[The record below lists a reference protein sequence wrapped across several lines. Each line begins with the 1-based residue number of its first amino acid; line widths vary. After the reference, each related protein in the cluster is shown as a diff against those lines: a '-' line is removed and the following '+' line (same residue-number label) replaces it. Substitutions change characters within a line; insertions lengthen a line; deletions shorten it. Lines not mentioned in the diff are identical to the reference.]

1 MSRLHNSTST
11 HVDESRCARE
21 LLSDPAAVAAFL
33 QRLMRPGDVHEI
45 RIPHPRRGG
54 PRRLYRAQAGYFDRA
69 EAAGLAVRG
78 IGGGDAAG
86 VYVTL
91 NPVAPALLARSDNV
105 LRDADSTAGD
115 EDIARRTN
123 LLIDCDPARHP
134 ADVSATDEEMALA
147 VERRDLVIAY
157 LRDLGW
163 PEPVAVAMSG
173 NGGSAIYRVELAK
186 DDDATALVKRVLAA
200 LDHLFSDERVI
211 VDAANFNASRLTKLV
226 GTVAAKGD
234 DFEGRPGVPARRWRL
249 SAATYPAGAGVV
261 TREQL
266 AAVAALAPVEGQNQ
280 QPLGV
285 GGGRGSAQRAWTI
298 EQLLELNNLVARP
311 KRMAYATVWQL
322 ERCPT
327 SSEHA
332 DGAILFEMQ
341 NGAVGYRCLH
351 NSCSGWNWQRL
362 REEGLIA
369 IPGEERRNGQR
380 AYSQNSHNSQNSNSA
395 NCAKDSETF
404 AWAKPI
410 ALRAVKVP
418 PFPTACLPKWLRQ
431 MVEAVAI
438 ALQVPEDLPAM
449 MCLSTEAAC
458 VAGKCVVQAKRGHV
472 EPLNIYSLTILDS
485 GNRKSAAVSEATRPV
500 EDWTR
505 AKAKE
510 LADDIAAAHSQK
522 KIMEAALD
530 RLQKTAAKTGLE
542 SDIDAAKRAAVD
554 LAKFVVPS
562 VPRIIADDV
571 TPEIIPALLQDNGG
585 SIAIL
590 SAEGGLFDT
599 LSGRYSK
606 GQPNIENVL
615 KAHAGDPIRVDRVTR
630 GPEFVEHPALSLGIS
645 GQTGVLRGLG
655 KPSFRERGL
664 IARILITVPESKVGY
679 RDTEPDPVP
688 DAVRDAYHR
697 GIKDLLDRKWL
708 TDTDKAQGREVYTL
722 TLSADARRRLTQ
734 FERDLEPRLGPEGDL
749 SHIKDWAAKLVGA
762 VVRIAGL
769 LHLAGEFAGYHEING
784 PEMGNAIEIGEYL
797 IQHALAAFAEIG
809 ADEST
814 DDAIYPLSWMQR
826 HLRDKPAPRL
836 FTKRDAFEA
845 TKSRF
850 KQAASLDGPLGVLCD
865 HGYIREISP
874 EQPPKVGRPPSPVYE
889 LNPDCVEKP
898 SHNSQNSS
906 SANSAK
912 GGAL

>member
-1 MSRLHNSTST
+1 M
-11 HVDESRCARE
+11 
-21 LLSDPAAVAAFL
+21 
-33 QRLMRPGDVHEI
+33 
-45 RIPHPRRGG
+45 
-54 PRRLYRAQAGYFDRA
+54 
-69 EAAGLAVRG
+69 
-78 IGGGDAAG
+78 
-86 VYVTL
+86 
-91 NPVAPALLARSDNV
+91 
-105 LRDADSTAGD
+105 
-115 EDIARRTN
+115 
-123 LLIDCDPARHP
+123 
-134 ADVSATDEEMALA
+134 
-147 VERRDLVIAY
+147 
-157 LRDLGW
+157 
-163 PEPVAVAMSG
+163 
-173 NGGSAIYRVELAK
+173 
-186 DDDATALVKRVLAA
+186 
-200 LDHLFSDERVI
+200 
-211 VDAANFNASRLTKLV
+211 
-226 GTVAAKGD
+226 
-234 DFEGRPGVPARRWRL
+234 
-249 SAATYPAGAGVV
+249 
-261 TREQL
+261 
-266 AAVAALAPVEGQNQ
+266 
-280 QPLGV
+280 
-285 GGGRGSAQRAWTI
+285 
-298 EQLLELNNLVARP
+298 
-311 KRMAYATVWQL
+311 
-322 ERCPT
+322 
-327 SSEHA
+327 
-332 DGAILFEMQ
+332 
-341 NGAVGYRCLH
+341 
-351 NSCSGWNWQRL
+351 
-362 REEGLIA
+362 
-369 IPGEERRNGQR
+369 
-380 AYSQNSHNSQNSNSA
+380 
-395 NCAKDSETF
+395 
-404 AWAKPI
+404 
-410 ALRAVKVP
+410 
-418 PFPTACLPKWLRQ
+418 
-431 MVEAVAI
+431 
-438 ALQVPEDLPAM
+438 
-449 MCLSTEAAC
+449 
-458 VAGKCVVQAKRGHV
+458 
-472 EPLNIYSLTILDS
+472 
-485 GNRKSAAVSEATRPV
+485 
-500 EDWTR
+500 
-505 AKAKE
+505 
-510 LADDIAAAHSQK
+510 ADDIAAAHSQK

-615 KAHAGDPIRVDRVTR
+615 KAHAEDPIRVDRVTR